1 MAKIIVDRL
10 TYQTGQALLSTA
22 FAEEEA
28 AYNGVPTELAQNELL
43 LRGLA
48 RASGLVKLEAGLNVD
63 VIGLGASASTY
74 YPAVGK
80 ALHCNVILP
89 EHAGVANA
97 IGAVVGRITMRRTG
111 TVTSP
116 SEGVFRV
123 HFKQGPK
130 DFLAEDDAL
139 KALENYLILQAE
151 TDVRDSG
158 SGDIQTRT
166 EYDIRRAWAESSDV
180 FIEATVSVE
189 SSGRPRVSD

>member
-1 MAKIIVDRL
+1 M
-10 TYQTGQALLSTA
+10 STA

-28 AYNGVPTELAQNELL
+28 AYNGIPTELAQNELL
-43 LRGLA
+43 QRGLA

-74 YPAVGK
+74 YPAGGK

-151 TDVRDSG
+151 TDARDSG
-158 SGDIQTRT
+158 SEDIQTRT
-166 EYDIRRAWAESSDV
+166 EYDIRRAWAEASDA